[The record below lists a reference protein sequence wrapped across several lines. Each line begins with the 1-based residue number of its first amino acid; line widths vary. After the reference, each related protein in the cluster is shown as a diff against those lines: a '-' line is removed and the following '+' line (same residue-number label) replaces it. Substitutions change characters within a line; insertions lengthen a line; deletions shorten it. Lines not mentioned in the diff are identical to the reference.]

1 MRNTNRENIDASFR
15 IVSNIIDII
24 LKTILYD
31 RFEIFYFK
39 LGSYIVRM
47 VAQLVMCSLKS
58 LDYVTFLLKIQV
70 LIIDYSFNIVLY

>member
-47 VAQLVMCSLKS
+47 VAQLVVCSLKS

-70 LIIDYSFNIVLY
+70 LIIDYL

>member
-1 MRNTNRENIDASFR
+1 MRNINRENIDASFR

-47 VAQLVMCSLKS
+47 VAQLVVCSLKS

-70 LIIDYSFNIVLY
+70 LIIDYL